1 MINRDSCIFFDF
13 TGAEGITLQVK
24 LSPTEEMFL
33 KLEAPPEPSR
43 KPSVLFIGAL
53 VKVKI
58 SYAIDLGCP
67 TTGTGDPL
75 LGTVHSAISQCNLS
89 PITSN
94 FRDFVWCLNLV
105 DNLRQR
111 MN

>member
-1 MINRDSCIFFDF
+1 MIYRVFCILIYF

-43 KPSVLFIGAL
+43 KPSVSFIGAL

-58 SYAIDLGCP
+58 NYATD
-67 TTGTGDPL
+67 
-75 LGTVHSAISQCNLS
+75 VKY
-89 PITSN
+89 
-94 FRDFVWCLNLV
+94 F
-105 DNLRQR
+105 LRYST
-111 MN
+111 